1 MKNVLL
7 IIIVLSYLS
16 LWGCAASREIK
27 AKSTSQRTDVFSEVI
42 DGDSPPSGFCDLEI
56 VAQFKTTPP
65 GYYPLE
71 SKNPAIY
78 SFVINIDGQSVTWD
92 VSGKPDNTP
101 RFGANG
107 QRTIEGGEGM
117 RYYLQNKLRLLCGQH
132 NVFFALSSENI
143 FKVVE
148 AALKKDKMSLLR
160 FNPVYNRGMPK
171 LRQFRTPDHWEGPY
185 YMKGLKDFDVEFLI
199 LEKDIY
205 EVTT

>member
-27 AKSTSQRTDVFSEVI
+27 AKSTSERTDVFAEVK
-42 DGDSPPSGFCDLEI
+42 DADSPPSGFCDLEI

-71 SKNPAIY
+71 SQNPAIY
-78 SFVINIDGQSVTWD
+78 SFMINIDGQSVTWD

-101 RFGANG
+101 LYDANG

-117 RYYLQNKLRLLCGQH
+117 RYYLQKELRLLCRQH
-132 NVFFALSSENI
+132 KVFFSLPSETI
-143 FKVVE
+143 FKEIEVP
-148 AALKKDKMSLLR
+148 LKKDDMALLR
-160 FNPVYNRGMPK
+160 FTPVYNRGIPEF
-171 LRQFRTPDHWEGPY
+171 RRFRTLDQWEGQHY
-185 YMKGLKDFDVEFLI
+185 LKGLKTFDVELLY
-199 LEKDIY
+199 LE
-205 EVTT
+205 